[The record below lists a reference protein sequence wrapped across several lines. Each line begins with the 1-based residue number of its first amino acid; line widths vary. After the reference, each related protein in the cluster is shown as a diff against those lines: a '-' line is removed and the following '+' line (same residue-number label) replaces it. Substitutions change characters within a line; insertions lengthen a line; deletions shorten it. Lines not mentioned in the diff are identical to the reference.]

1 MAGASAAAV
10 MSADIS
16 RRNPQDDYEL
26 IQRIGSGTY
35 GDVYK
40 AKRLSTSEN
49 AAIKVIKLEPGDDF
63 GIIQQEILMMKD
75 CRHPNIVAYFGS
87 YLRRD
92 KLWICMEYCGG
103 GSLQDIYHITGPLTE
118 KQIAFMCRETLQG
131 LAYLHSM
138 QKMHRDIKGANI
150 LLTETADVKL
160 ADFGVSAQIT
170 ATLGKRKSFIGTPY
184 WMAPEVAAVERKGGY
199 NHLCDIWAVGITAIE
214 LAELQPPMFDLHP
227 MRALFLMSKSGY
239 KPPTLKDKS
248 KWSSSFH
255 AFVKECL
262 TKNPKRR
269 PAAEKMLYHPHLLA
283 GDLTK
288 RLAVELLAK
297 VRNPESI
304 MTTFQPE
311 EPDDE
316 GPVVTNV
323 PTRIASR
330 QTSSKGG
337 RTKSEINMESVNF
350 DAPPLTEFSAESSDP
365 ASHNSRI
372 GGTWG
377 STQVKDA
384 EEDLNSALDE
394 ALENYDLATSW
405 MESDGDKEVV
415 RKSSMIRV
423 ESDPIVENFQD
434 SGTLE
439 YKGEAKSPGR
449 KVQRMQNLLKKGK
462 ANLSRSKSE
471 LGEHNRKIL
480 QQLNKGRSGF
490 SGHNKKLLANIKQKK
505 LEVGKIIPYSFSKI
519 RQEQEEVDPENKDVH
534 LCFDSKKL
542 IAVKQ
547 EEPDQFEFEP
557 EPLDLEEELQ
567 LDSFSSS
574 LSHLDLLDTV
584 LADFTRG
591 KLLSCDNSNNCNVI
605 KEDVNTDFIENL
617 EPLIESVPVQD
628 INWIDSGVLSL
639 PVTGHDLNDP
649 IIKSNNDGNIQRISE
664 PTLSDIKSDEA
675 ISTRTL
681 GSIGKSYESRLS
693 DSFCDEIFT
702 ELEKTST
709 FPRNQINWIDS
720 YTGDKHEFNQNNTGD
735 NTKNVQSKTLSTR
748 EDIEDLFDLNA
759 NKKPL
764 ETFEEKN
771 ERKENSTLQQP
782 RGHQGT
788 PLSRHESSRST
799 PSHPYH
805 DQSTLRI
812 SDSRGDLGS
821 SHHSESPHSTPNL
834 SARRRSSGSE
844 SSELTTAALN
854 HLNIS
859 TGSPRTRHR
868 SLSDSRAHETRP
880 HRQNGSSS
888 PQAPPRRRER
898 TSSQKRATSPP
909 KATSN
914 GLPPT
919 PKVHMGACFSKVF
932 NGCPLKINCTAS
944 WVHPDT
950 HNQHILVGAEEGIY
964 TLNLNELHEN
974 AMDLLYPR
982 RTIWMFVIKDVLM
995 TLSGKTPS
1003 LFRHDLVGLHAN
1015 SKQNHRFTISVNAMT
1030 KIPEKFVPKK
1040 YSMTTKVPETKGC
1053 TKCAVG
1059 RNPYNGYKYLCGALP
1074 GGVFLMQWYDPLN
1087 KFMLLKHFECSI
1099 AQPPRVFEM
1108 IITPDLEYPIVCV
1121 NVRRGYDGRSL
1132 KLDMINLNSSSSWFH
1147 SDELEEQDGSQ
1158 TVVPRHELM
1167 NIVSVTQ
1174 LEKDTILVCYDNMVK
1189 VVNLQGKLKSSKRQ
1203 ASELHFD
1210 FSINCIVCLTDSVL
1224 AFHKQGMQG
1233 RSFKNNEVTQEI
1245 CDKSRIFKL
1254 VGSDRIIT
1262 IQSSPDEELLD
1273 RSATLTTDTATDNG
1287 VNLYILAGHE
1297 AMQL

>member
-1 MAGASAAAV
+1 
-10 MSADIS
+10 
-16 RRNPQDDYEL
+16 
-26 IQRIGSGTY
+26 
-35 GDVYK
+35 
-40 AKRLSTSEN
+40 
-49 AAIKVIKLEPGDDF
+49 
-63 GIIQQEILMMKD
+63 
-75 CRHPNIVAYFGS
+75 
-87 YLRRD
+87 
-92 KLWICMEYCGG
+92 
-103 GSLQDIYHITGPLTE
+103 
-118 KQIAFMCRETLQG
+118 
-131 LAYLHSM
+131 
-138 QKMHRDIKGANI
+138 
-150 LLTETADVKL
+150 
-160 ADFGVSAQIT
+160 
-170 ATLGKRKSFIGTPY
+170 
-184 WMAPEVAAVERKGGY
+184 
-199 NHLCDIWAVGITAIE
+199 
-214 LAELQPPMFDLHP
+214 MFDLHP

-304 MTTFQPE
+304 MNTFTPE
-311 EPDDE
+311 EPDDD

-337 RTKSEINMESVNF
+337 RTKSEINMESMNF
-350 DAPPLTEFSAESSDP
+350 EAPLVTELSAENDPSSQ
-365 ASHNSRI
+365 NRL
-372 GGTWG
+372 GTWNN
-377 STQVKDA
+377 TQVKDA

-415 RKSSMIRV
+415 RK
-423 ESDPIVENFQD
+423 
-434 SGTLE
+434 
-439 YKGEAKSPGR
+439 
-449 KVQRMQNLLKKGK
+449 
-462 ANLSRSKSE
+462 
-471 LGEHNRKIL
+471 
-480 QQLNKGRSGF
+480 
-490 SGHNKKLLANIKQKK
+490 
-505 LEVGKIIPYSFSKI
+505 
-519 RQEQEEVDPENKDVH
+519 
-534 LCFDSKKL
+534 
-542 IAVKQ
+542 
-547 EEPDQFEFEP
+547 
-557 EPLDLEEELQ
+557 
-567 LDSFSSS
+567 
-574 LSHLDLLDTV
+574 
-584 LADFTRG
+584 
-591 KLLSCDNSNNCNVI
+591 
-605 KEDVNTDFIENL
+605 
-617 EPLIESVPVQD
+617 
-628 INWIDSGVLSL
+628 
-639 PVTGHDLNDP
+639 
-649 IIKSNNDGNIQRISE
+649 
-664 PTLSDIKSDEA
+664 
-675 ISTRTL
+675 
-681 GSIGKSYESRLS
+681 
-693 DSFCDEIFT
+693 
-702 ELEKTST
+702 
-709 FPRNQINWIDS
+709 
-720 YTGDKHEFNQNNTGD
+720 
-735 NTKNVQSKTLSTR
+735 
-748 EDIEDLFDLNA
+748 
-759 NKKPL
+759 
-764 ETFEEKN
+764 
-771 ERKENSTLQQP
+771 
-782 RGHQGT
+782 GHQGT
-788 PLSRHESSRST
+788 PLSRNDSSRST

-812 SDSRGDLGS
+812 SDSRGELIDS
-821 SHHSESPHSTPNL
+821 SHHSESPQSTPNL
-834 SARRRSSGSE
+834 SSRRRSSGSE
-844 SSELTTAALN
+844 SSELTTTAALN

-859 TGSPRTRHR
+859 QSSPRARHR

-888 PQAPPRRRER
+888 PQAPRRRRER

-932 NGCPLKINCTAS
+932 NGCPLSINCTAS

-1015 SKQNHRFTISVNAMT
+1015 SKQNHRFTLSTLHVNAMT

-1040 YSMTTKVPETKGC
+1040 YSMTSKVGDTKGC
-1053 TKCAVG
+1053 TKCCVG
-1059 RNPYNGYKYLCGALP
+1059 RNPYNGYKYLCGAVP

-1087 KFMLLKHFECSI
+1087 KFMLLKHFECNI
-1099 AQPPRVFEM
+1099 ASQPRVFEM
-1108 IITPDLEYPIVCV
+1108 IITPDLEYPIVCI

-1132 KLDMINLNSSSSWFH
+1132 KLDMINLNQTSSWFH
-1147 SDELEEQDGSQ
+1147 SDELEEMDGVQ
-1158 TVVPRHELM
+1158 TVIPRHELM

-1224 AFHKQGMQG
+1224 AFHKHGMQG
-1233 RSFKNNEVTQEI
+1233 RSFKTNEITQEI
-1245 CDKSRIFKL
+1245 ADNSRIFKL

-1262 IQSSPDEELLD
+1262 VQSSPADTPPSETGQ
-1273 RSATLTTDTATDNG
+1273 SASAGVLAVGGLETDTTG

-1297 AMQL
+1297 AMQF